1 MSHIIEVY
9 AKDLGVKIGRPHI
22 TEHFVPGLPEKYIT
36 LHSYDNI
43 PSSEY
48 LYWDIVLNLIN
59 PYLKKQG
66 IKVIQIGGFKD
77 KRIKG
82 VDLSFLGCSY
92 KQTNYIVRNSSTHV
106 GCESFSGHVASVYD
120 IPSVVLHFNSYIE
133 NSKPIW
139 HIKNK
144 CINIS
149 PDFSE
154 IKPSFST
161 NCSRINEIKPETVA
175 QNILDQLGISIKIR
189 FKTIRIG
196 SRFNSQTVDIVPNFF
211 EPYKELSGHFVNIK
225 SNLHFDEKNII
236 NWCRFCKVNLHTD
249 QELDE
254 KMLKACIN
262 LKQIIFYYS
271 KKHELSD
278 LTKFF
283 KKLKKKNVNLVIVV
297 EDEEEISSVRLKYF
311 DFIVA
316 TKEPPQTLEDRQK
329 KCKFLSN
336 KKFITNVEA
345 FNSESSAN
353 RLDRSNNFVYD
364 EASSKEL
371 ENLYLYD
378 EE

>member
-1 MSHIIEVY
+1 
-9 AKDLGVKIGRPHI
+9 
-22 TEHFVPGLPEKYIT
+22 
-36 LHSYDNI
+36 
-43 PSSEY
+43 
-48 LYWDIVLNLIN
+48 
-59 PYLKKQG
+59 
-66 IKVIQIGGFKD
+66 
-77 KRIKG
+77 
-82 VDLSFLGCSY
+82 
-92 KQTNYIVRNSSTHV
+92 
-106 GCESFSGHVASVYD
+106 
-120 IPSVVLHFNSYIE
+120 
-133 NSKPIW
+133 
-139 HIKNK
+139 
-144 CINIS
+144 
-149 PDFSE
+149 
-154 IKPSFST
+154 
-161 NCSRINEIKPETVA
+161 
-175 QNILDQLGISIKIR
+175 
-189 FKTIRIG
+189 
-196 SRFNSQTVDIVPNFF
+196 
-211 EPYKELSGHFVNIK
+211 
-225 SNLHFDEKNII
+225 
-236 NWCRFCKVNLHTD
+236 
-249 QELDE
+249 
-254 KMLKACIN
+254 MLKACIN

-271 KKHELSD
+271 KKQELSD